1 VAAAPGDGTQAQAGQ
16 EQEMMTDIWCFT
28 CSHEL
33 KRAVGDVAWQHLD
46 PDDLDGCPCVADGEK
61 CQP

>member
-1 VAAAPGDGTQAQAGQ
+1 
-16 EQEMMTDIWCFT
+16 MMTDIWCFT

-46 PDDLDGCPCVADGEK
+46 PDDLDGCPCVAGGEE